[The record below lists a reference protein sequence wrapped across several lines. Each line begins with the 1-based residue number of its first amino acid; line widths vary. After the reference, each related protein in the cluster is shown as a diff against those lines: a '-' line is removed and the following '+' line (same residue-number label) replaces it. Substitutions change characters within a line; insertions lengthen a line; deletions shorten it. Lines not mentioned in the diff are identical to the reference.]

1 MDTVTPSPRVPLR
14 DRLSAVWT
22 QASGLRRQARQT
34 LNRNG
39 GRNRLTLTLAYLIVL
54 IVAGGLYVLSSGIYT
69 LAYVLT
75 DPAMIS
81 GELLGN
87 LADLLFALLCLFLLL
102 PLLSG
107 IWRLACLMTP
117 PPEDAPAGKQSS
129 ATLIRLFYPFTSPR
143 AYGRSMAVGLEA
155 LGWVLM
161 TAVVPVLIFRNV
173 RAIWDPPGILIALCL
188 TVCIL
193 LGLGA
198 FLLSGK
204 RSGFGYYVFL
214 HEDVSLRDA
223 DRYFRSLPRPLLLPL
238 LWRLPLLGWALIS
251 FVAVLIPLFPHTLPY
266 CACCA
271 AIHARRLQDP
281 ES

>member
-1 MDTVTPSPRVPLR
+1 MDTVTPFPRISLR
-14 DRLSAVWT
+14 DRLSAAWT

-39 GRNRLTLTLAYLIVL
+39 GRHRLTLTLAYLTVL
-54 IVAGGLYVLSSGIYT
+54 IVAGGIYTLSSGVYT
-69 LAYVLT
+69 LAHVLT
-75 DPAMIS
+75 TPAMIS
-81 GELLGN
+81 DDLLGS
-87 LADLLFALLCLFLLL
+87 LADLLLALLCLFLLL

-107 IWRLACLMTP
+107 IWRLACLMTA
-117 PPEDAPAGKQSS
+117 PPEDFPADKRPS
-129 ATLIRLFYPFTSPR
+129 AALSQLFYPFTSLR
-143 AYGRSMAVGLEA
+143 AYGRSMAVGLES

-161 TAVVPVLIFRNV
+161 TAVVPVLLFRSV
-173 RAIWDPPGILIALCL
+173 RAILDLPGILIALCL
-188 TVCIL
+188 TVCVL

-251 FVAVLIPLFPHTLPY
+251 IVSVLIPLFPHTLPY

-271 AIHARRLQDP
+271 AVHARRLQDP